1 MLAVLMFT
9 YTFDLNFF
17 IVLTKAIM
25 APSRGLPAAPSQ
37 SSSDDAAI
45 HQQSNSALANARRNL
60 NYLINPKTSA
70 AGDRPARLWTRA
82 LLRSIRYISQVVLWR
97 LVRWA
102 KYAAI
107 GAIVAAV
114 GATAF
119 GAFASGVGWIIAPP
133 SIGASIVAM
142 SIWKVGGFAAQ
153 RLHKRWQQT
162 GKDEG
167 QEQRE
172 RREDMGDEEHVATR
186 AGRGL
191 GPERGPQAV
200 PW

>member
-1 MLAVLMFT
+1 
-9 YTFDLNFF
+9 
-17 IVLTKAIM
+17 M
-25 APSRGLPAAPSQ
+25 APSRGSTSSQ
-37 SSSDDAAI
+37 TVHSTDEVAI
-45 HQQSNSALANARRNL
+45 YQQSNSALANARRNFH
-60 NYLINPKTSA
+60 YLINPTTQ
-70 AGDRPARLWTRA
+70 AGDRPARFRTRA
-82 LLRSIRYISQVVLWR
+82 LLRSVRYISQFIFWR

-102 KYAAI
+102 KYAAV
-107 GAIVAAV
+107 GAVAAAV

-119 GAFASGVGWIIAPP
+119 GAFASGIGWVLAPP

-142 SIWKVGGFAAQ
+142 GIWKGGSFAAQ
-153 RLHKRWQQT
+153 RLHKRWQET
-162 GKDEG
+162 GKDAG

-172 RREDMGDEEHVATR
+172 RREDMSDQHVSTR